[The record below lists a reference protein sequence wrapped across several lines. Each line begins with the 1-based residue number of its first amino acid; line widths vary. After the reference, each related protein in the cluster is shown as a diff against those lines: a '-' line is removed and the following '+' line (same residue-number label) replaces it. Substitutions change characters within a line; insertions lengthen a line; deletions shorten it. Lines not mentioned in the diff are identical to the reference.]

1 MKQEELTELVMTGK
15 NNEALTTS
23 KIVAN
28 EFGKSH
34 KHVIESI
41 ENILNS
47 RDKPSDS
54 NKAENWALQN
64 MFIKDSYKAK
74 GSLRNYPIYYMTR
87 DGFSLLAMGFTGK
100 KALQFKLKFI
110 EAFNKMEEYI
120 KNENKPSYMLEDKV
134 ERAKKWVEEQ
144 EYTLGLEAT
153 VKEQEPDVQFAKA
166 VGNAKSLIS
175 VGDMANIL
183 SKNGIDTGR
192 TRLYQ
197 WLRDNHLV
205 QQKRRKPTQYS
216 INTGVLKVQETH
228 SIDSYGHDHVNIVS
242 RVTTKGQK
250 YILQKFGVVGGEIN
264 LLNEGVK

>member
-23 KIVAN
+23 KIVSEN
-28 EFGKSH
+28 FDKKH
-34 KHVIESI
+34 KNVLQNI
-41 ENILNS
+41 ENLV
-47 RDKPSDS
+47 
-54 NKAENWALQN
+54 AENSAVKS
-64 MFIKDSYKAK
+64 MFTLGSYDNRGKQYK
-74 GSLRNYPIYYMTR
+74 MYYMNR

-100 KALQFKLKFI
+100 KAIDFKLKFI
-110 EAFNKMEEYI
+110 EAFNKMEEHI

-144 EYTLGLEAT
+144 EYTLSLEHSL
-153 VKEQEPDVQFAKA
+153 EQQEPDVQFAKA

-264 LLNEGVK
+264 LLNEGVE